1 MTDLDSPVIGHLL
14 GYIEQ
19 IATPEEI
26 LSFTISADEQ
36 ARIDALLSRNADDE
50 LTAEERIELDHYV
63 QMERRVI
70 LMKAK
75 ARAELKHRP

>member
-1 MTDLDSPVIGHLL
+1 MTDFDSPVIGHLL

-26 LSFTISADEQ
+26 LSLTISPDEQ
-36 ARIDALLSRNADDE
+36 ARIDELLARNGDDS
-50 LTAEERIELDHYV
+50 LTAEERIELDLYV

-75 ARAELKHRP
+75 ARAALKNRL

>member
-1 MTDLDSPVIGHLL
+1 MTDSDSPVIGHLL